1 MVIVSA
7 RSAYTLLDYV
17 AKYETVMVRITS
29 NGKSHS
35 EKRIFVTCVNL
46 TDPNPWGD
54 MLESGAMV
62 TYSVILP
69 IVIGSCLIFAVFKQV
84 MWIRRRGFQKS
95 IPQTVLWFEIVA
107 NISTIYIWAIY
118 DSNIDLQFGYWERQW
133 IRFNRVRSIRSSCRR
148 CCSP

>member
-1 MVIVSA
+1 MIFSIGDYDFPGFPAYNWDGTNTRDLNLPMVIVSA

-29 NGKSHS
+29 NGKSYS
-35 EKRIFVTCVNL
+35 EKRIFVTGVIL
-46 TDPNPWGD
+46 TDPNPWSD

-107 NISTIYIWAIY
+107 NISTIY
-118 DSNIDLQFGYWERQW
+118 
-133 IRFNRVRSIRSSCRR
+133 V
-148 CCSP
+148 